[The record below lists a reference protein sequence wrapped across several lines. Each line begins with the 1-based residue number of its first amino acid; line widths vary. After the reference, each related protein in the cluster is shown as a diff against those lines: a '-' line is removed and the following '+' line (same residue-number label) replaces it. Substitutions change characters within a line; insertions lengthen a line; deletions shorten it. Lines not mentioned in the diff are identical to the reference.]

1 MNLSTHK
8 EGSTLYQ
15 TIKTRKFK
23 AMRIQLRYFSVLT
36 AKDATARTLMLSMLT
51 SKNKVYP
58 SRRLFSRQLE
68 TMFDTNVHAR
78 NLKLGKKHVAQI
90 GIQFLNPK
98 YTDVKDTFIEEI
110 VDQLETMLKKPLFDE
125 KTLSEEKRFLHD
137 QFASEYANKDIYA
150 SRRYQTLLFKDHP
163 YQVPANGEREWIDSI
178 TLEDIKE
185 AYEAMLEAPLVVS
198 IVGDSDAY
206 LEKEVRERFRS
217 FSPDSLSAFLVRHAF
232 PFKEEVKE
240 TLNLTQD
247 RVFVTLQSDTYYMD
261 EDVWAMRVLNT
272 LFGGSSESMLF
283 ESIREKN
290 GLAYQVASSYQPF
303 TSLITVMAGVSHE
316 NVEKT
321 QALIKEE
328 LEKITQGEFSSESLD
343 IAKQSLA
350 QSIKKSYDSENSL
363 AVKALVSEIF
373 SVPLQKDV
381 VLKRLN
387 KVTKEDII
395 RLANTLKFVFTYV
408 LGGKSHD

>member
-1 MNLSTHK
+1 
-8 EGSTLYQ
+8 
-15 TIKTRKFK
+15 
-23 AMRIQLRYFSVLT
+23 MRIQLRYFSVLT

-217 FSPDSLSAFLVRHAF
+217 FSPDSLSAFLVRQAF
-232 PFKEEVKE
+232 PFKEDVKE

-247 RVFVTLQSDTYYMD
+247 RVFVTLQSDTYYTD
-261 EDVWAMRVLNT
+261 SDVWAMRVLNT

>member
-198 IVGDSDAY
+198 IVGDSNAY

-217 FSPDSLSAFLVRHAF
+217 FSPDSLSAFLVRQAF
-232 PFKEEVKE
+232 PFKEDVKE

>member
-1 MNLSTHK
+1 
-8 EGSTLYQ
+8 
-15 TIKTRKFK
+15 
-23 AMRIQLRYFSVLT
+23 MRIQLRYFSVLT

-217 FSPDSLSAFLVRHAF
+217 FSPDSLSAFLVRQAF
-232 PFKEEVKE
+232 PFKEDVKE

>member
-217 FSPDSLSAFLVRHAF
+217 FSPDSLSAFLVRQAF
-232 PFKEEVKE
+232 PFKEDVKE

-247 RVFVTLQSDTYYMD
+247 RVFVTLQSDTYYTD
-261 EDVWAMRVLNT
+261 SDVWAMRVLNT

>member
-217 FSPDSLSAFLVRHAF
+217 FSPDSLSAFLVRQAF
-232 PFKEEVKE
+232 PFKEDVKE

>member
-217 FSPDSLSAFLVRHAF
+217 FSPDSLSAFLVRQAF

>member
-217 FSPDSLSAFLVRHAF
+217 FSPDSLSAFLVRQAF

-247 RVFVTLQSDTYYMD
+247 RVFVTLQSDTYYTD
-261 EDVWAMRVLNT
+261 SDVWAMRVLNT

>member
-1 MNLSTHK
+1 
-8 EGSTLYQ
+8 
-15 TIKTRKFK
+15 
-23 AMRIQLRYFSVLT
+23 
-36 AKDATARTLMLSMLT
+36 
-51 SKNKVYP
+51 
-58 SRRLFSRQLE
+58 
-68 TMFDTNVHAR
+68 
-78 NLKLGKKHVAQI
+78 
-90 GIQFLNPK
+90 
-98 YTDVKDTFIEEI
+98 
-110 VDQLETMLKKPLFDE
+110 
-125 KTLSEEKRFLHD
+125 
-137 QFASEYANKDIYA
+137 
-150 SRRYQTLLFKDHP
+150 
-163 YQVPANGEREWIDSI
+163 
-178 TLEDIKE
+178 
-185 AYEAMLEAPLVVS
+185 
-198 IVGDSDAY
+198 
-206 LEKEVRERFRS
+206 
-217 FSPDSLSAFLVRHAF
+217 
-232 PFKEEVKE
+232 
-240 TLNLTQD
+240 
-247 RVFVTLQSDTYYMD
+247 MD